1 MSAIQEFRKAYRDA
15 SPEHRRSML
24 RLVFFPHPTKIGNVV
39 MYLNI
44 MFHLTVI
51 YGVVGMAVYHG
62 FTELAAFWGDVP
74 VVRFLLGMFIADAML
89 SLTLNRVSGSLLKG
103 IDARKRY
110 EMAKLSKDMQSAIRN
125 MMERMA
131 SGEHPDDV
139 AADAEAILPRSM
151 DDVSVKSKRVMT
163 DDPVKTALEH
173 LEAQDR
179 AMRDQEDTIRKVHDA
194 DTSDP
199 IQNLLKQ
206 LEEQDRKN
214 RENRDNND
222 QTT

>member
-24 RLVFFPHPTKIGNVV
+24 RLVFFPHPTKIGNTV

-44 MFHLTVI
+44 LFHLTVI

-62 FTELAAFWGDVP
+62 FNQLAAFWGDVP

-110 EMAKLSKDMQSAIRN
+110 EMSKMSKDMQSAIRT
-125 MMERMA
+125 MMERMGA
-131 SGEHPDDV
+131 GEDVLPPDDPT
-139 AADAEAILPRSM
+139 LPRST
-151 DDVSVKSKRVMT
+151 DGVSVRTKRIVT

-199 IQNLLKQ
+199 IQNLLRQ
-206 LEEQDRKN
+206 LEEQD

-222 QTT
+222 QRT

>member
-1 MSAIQEFRKAYRDA
+1 MSAIQEFRKAYREA
-15 SPEHRRSML
+15 SAKQRSSMI
-24 RLVFFPHPTKIGNVV
+24 RLVFFPHPTTVGNVV

-44 MFHLTVI
+44 LFHLTII
-51 YGVVGMAVYHG
+51 YGVIGLAVYHG
-62 FTELAAFWGDVP
+62 FTELAQFWGDVP
-74 VVRFLLGMFIADAML
+74 VVHFLLGMFIADVFL
-89 SLTLNRVSGSLLKG
+89 TLTLNRVSGSLLKG

-110 EMAKLSKDMQSAIRN
+110 EMSKMSKDMQSAIRT

-131 SGEHPDDV
+131 RGEDVLPPDDPT
-139 AADAEAILPRSM
+139 LPRST
-151 DDVSVKSKRVMT
+151 DDVSVRTKRIMA

-179 AMRDQEDTIRKVHDA
+179 AMHDQEDTIRKVHDA